1 MRGPS
6 GLQLLPPSG
15 EGQERGDLATLGSAW
30 QGPAGQSRPLPGFQ
44 AAKAHGARGTRHPAL
59 SVTNITPAAALVWV
73 GVRALRFLYNLIK
86 FERGE
91 SHGDTGNFAS
101 VWESIYKGHE

>member
-30 QGPAGQSRPLPGFQ
+30 QGPVGQSWPLPGFQ
-44 AAKAHGARGTRHPAL
+44 AAKAHGARGTPTRHCL
-59 SVTNITPAAALVWV
+59 SLTSLQPRPWF
-73 GVRALRFLYNLIK
+73 G
-86 FERGE
+86 
-91 SHGDTGNFAS
+91 
-101 VWESIYKGHE
+101 